1 MSYAFAGALQG
12 LGGALMKVGEDR
24 RKQAND
30 LIKMDED
37 HQNKLELASQ
47 TVALKAKAKSGG
59 GGGSSGG
66 GGRALSNT
74 ESDNLSRLYKNY
86 VEEGAF
92 DGEAP
97 SLGEFETRVEQLIR
111 QEGSLAKAAERARG
125 EWGSEEVTSTEM
137 KDLHPLNPRRLWD
150 EDGKYEET
158 TSTLKYG
165 FRGAMEGGSSG
176 AAAPAAPAAS
186 APSAAAQSGIPSAA
200 IEALKANPNLR
211 EQFDAKYGQGAAAS
225 ILGS

>member
-24 RKQAND
+24 RKQAQD
-30 LIKMDED
+30 LLKMEAD
-37 HQNKLELASQ
+37 HENKLELASQ
-47 TVALKAKAKSGG
+47 NAALKAKPKS
-59 GGGSSGG
+59 GGSSGG
-66 GGRALSNT
+66 SNGRALSNT

-86 VEEGAF
+86 VEAGAF
-92 DGEAP
+92 EGEAP

-111 QEGSLAKAAERARG
+111 KEGSLAKAAERARG

-158 TSTLKYG
+158 TSSLKYG

-176 AAAPAAPAAS
+176 NAAPAAPAAT